1 MCAPGVARVGLE
13 AGFIYAYKAGWQ
25 VGTLSVTQSAILTAI
40 LLLVGFF
47 LYGEPLTANKLV
59 GVAVCLFG
67 LCLINR

>member
-1 MCAPGVARVGLE
+1 MCAPGVALVGLE

-47 LYGEPLTANKLV
+47 LYGEPLTANRPV

>member
-1 MCAPGVARVGLE
+1 MLSRPWPVLLRHAPGRLFFSGVHQAELAPLASGI
-13 AGFIYAYKAGWQ
+13 A
-25 VGTLSVTQSAILTAI
+25 LS
-40 LLLVGFF
+40 GFF